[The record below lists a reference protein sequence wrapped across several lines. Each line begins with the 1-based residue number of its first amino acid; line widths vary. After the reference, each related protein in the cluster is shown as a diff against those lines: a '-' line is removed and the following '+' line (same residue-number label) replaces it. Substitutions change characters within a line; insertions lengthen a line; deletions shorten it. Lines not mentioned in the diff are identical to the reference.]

1 MKKLILSIAIVLT
14 LNSCT
19 TPDQIKTETSQGN
32 NQLVVEHQYLR
43 KLNGDWVYWK
53 ERPLQPT
60 HTQYN
65 SCYWVNS
72 VVEWEVINNNDTYNK
87 MEWRIACR

>member
-14 LNSCT
+14 LNSCSK
-19 TPDQIKTETSQGN
+19 PDQPTTQTTQN
-32 NQLVVEHQYLR
+32 TLVVEYQYLR

-60 HTQYN
+60 HAQYN
-65 SCYWVNS
+65 SCYWVGT
-72 VVEWEVINNNDTYNK
+72 VVEWAVLTDNDTYNK
-87 MEWRIACR
+87 MEWRIACK